1 MLYFALRS
9 QQAHRRHVRPTRR
22 GRPVR
27 SGARHGP
34 DPAHEP
40 HTPQGRGV
48 ARQAGRGRIHR
59 AIHRVPEARGGESA
73 AADTRTRRGGT
84 ETASRTPQP
93 LHNDTLCTSHA
104 SHSSRAR
111 QHSFRTRDAHE
122 DTAHTKGS
130 TRAASGLWG
139 SPSPPAAQSPT
150 HEAHQPPNLSTLIA
164 PCRARSSPT
173 AQPLEQHGLGRARYP
188 ILAHY
193 GRIAPRRRRTPCR
206 QPRAPPRSH
215 TLHTHAQLK
224 KGGLPQ
230 TRLTSSLRHFV
241 HFVKGGRPQTRL
253 TSSLRPLCHFSLSHH
268 LVCHESTSQAH
279 AYCDRPRRLC
289 HATLSI
295 HARGP
300 FTRGVHSREGSIHG
314 GLGAPCGDQ
323 PPPQ

>member
-1 MLYFALRS
+1 M
-9 QQAHRRHVRPTRR
+9 
-22 GRPVR
+22 
-27 SGARHGP
+27 
-34 DPAHEP
+34 
-40 HTPQGRGV
+40 
-48 ARQAGRGRIHR
+48 
-59 AIHRVPEARGGESA
+59 
-73 AADTRTRRGGT
+73 
-84 ETASRTPQP
+84 
-93 LHNDTLCTSHA
+93 
-104 SHSSRAR
+104 
-111 QHSFRTRDAHE
+111 
-122 DTAHTKGS
+122 HTK
-130 TRAASGLWG
+130 TRHTQKAAREPPLAYGAA
-139 SPSPPAAQSPT
+139 PPPPAAQSPT

-230 TRLTSSLRHFV
+230 TRLTSSLR
-241 HFVKGGRPQTRL
+241 
-253 TSSLRPLCHFSLSHH
+253 PLCHFSLSHH

-300 FTRGVHSREGSIHG
+300 FTEGSVRLAATGHR
-314 GLGAPCGDQ
+314 LSSRRRATRATACHRPSAR
-323 PPPQ
+323 